1 MPKKILTRDEE
12 ADEIVRRLSAPPVK
26 RFGAGWTMESIGDFK
41 SLHGLDLEEE
51 MIKVI
56 AAEITAEIDKE
67 LLRNLGVRIGNDKGT
82 N

>member
-1 MPKKILTRDEE
+1 MNKKALTRDEE
-12 ADEIVRRLSAPPVK
+12 ADEIVRRLSAPPFK
-26 RFGAGWTMESIGDFK
+26 RFNMDIDFK

-51 MIKVI
+51 MMKVI

-67 LLRNLGVRIGNDKGT
+67 MLRNLGVRIGNDKST

>member
-67 LLRNLGVRIGNDKGT
+67 LLRNLGVRVGKSN